1 MNVSSGSFGALS
13 GWQYTGGDMDR
24 SIWYLDADAWNRLAA
39 PSSVAKPVTRG
50 GSLDGYHF
58 EGDKLVINGWF
69 ADNGATGK
77 PYRYVI
83 LTDKNGHELGR
94 AKANTVKRPDV
105 VKAFP
110 KLAGDS
116 GFTASLE
123 YTAAMA
129 QKINVILRYTDDP
142 AGNGNFT
149 DFTSAIDLSRS
160 VACLD
165 GMSVSFGKQLH
176 VSGWFASDLAVGKRY
191 RYVILYD
198 TADKRELQRV
208 KIDAV
213 KRDDVKEAEP
223 SVYGAGQSGFNAA
236 FDYSADLIG
245 RKLQV
250 VARYS
255 DDAGGEGNHVDYWFD
270 PFAGPTM
277 LALDGKTEQAFIAH
291 SVRVET
297 QKDGTV
303 MITAK

>member
-1 MNVSSGSFGALS
+1 
-13 GWQYTGGDMDR
+13 
-24 SIWYLDADAWNRLAA
+24 
-39 PSSVAKPVTRG
+39 
-50 GSLDGYHF
+50 
-58 EGDKLVINGWF
+58 
-69 ADNGATGK
+69 
-77 PYRYVI
+77 
-83 LTDKNGHELGR
+83 
-94 AKANTVKRPDV
+94 
-105 VKAFP
+105 
-110 KLAGDS
+110 
-116 GFTASLE
+116 
-123 YTAAMA
+123 
-129 QKINVILRYTDDP
+129 
-142 AGNGNFT
+142 
-149 DFTSAIDLSRS
+149 
-160 VACLD
+160 
-165 GMSVSFGKQLH
+165 MSVSFGKQLH

-198 TADKRELQRV
+198 TAGKRELQRV
-208 KIDAV
+208 KTDAV

-223 SVYGAGQSGFNAA
+223 NVYGAGQSGFNAA